1 MASTSISKIGGVV
14 VVTQVIPQDDK
25 SIQLQNPA
33 ALPAAPPSTLTAPP
47 SPPSAPPTKTDD
59 MAAIFLKGEPQGL
72 GMVQIFIGLLCV
84 LFSLTSIY
92 SPILIIHA
100 PFSAAIAF
108 VVSGSLSV
116 AASRT
121 PSVRLLWASLLSNA
135 LSAVLSVASVVF
147 LCFILAAPS
156 PSGQLCRDERFGEE
170 MWIRCSNNMWSLN
183 VILYGLRSFLLI
195 LLVLQLCVVISVCVF
210 SGKAVRRSDRY
221 APIMVMV
228 DNGSDDEL
236 LGSEGKET
244 S

>member
-14 VVTQVIPQDDK
+14 VVTQVIPQDET

-33 ALPAAPPSTLTAPP
+33 APPTPP
-47 SPPSAPPTKTDD
+47 SPPSAPSAPPTKTDD
-59 MAAIFLKGEPQGL
+59 MAAIFLRGEPQGL
-72 GMVQIFIGLLCV
+72 GLVQIFIGLLSV
-84 LFSLTSIY
+84 LFSLTAVY

-100 PFSAAIAF
+100 PFSVAIAF
-108 VVSGSLSV
+108 VVSGSLAV

-121 PSVRLLWASLLSNA
+121 PSVHLVWASLLSNV
-135 LSAVLSVASVVF
+135 LSAVLSVASIVY
-147 LCFILAAPS
+147 LCWILAGPS
-156 PSGQLCRDERFGEE
+156 PAMQLCRDERFGDES
-170 MWIRCSNNMWSLN
+170 WTRCSRNMWSLN
-183 VILYGLRSFLLI
+183 VILYALRIFVLI
-195 LLVLQLCVVISVCVF
+195 LLVLQLCIVISVSVF

-228 DNGSDDEL
+228 DNGSDVDL